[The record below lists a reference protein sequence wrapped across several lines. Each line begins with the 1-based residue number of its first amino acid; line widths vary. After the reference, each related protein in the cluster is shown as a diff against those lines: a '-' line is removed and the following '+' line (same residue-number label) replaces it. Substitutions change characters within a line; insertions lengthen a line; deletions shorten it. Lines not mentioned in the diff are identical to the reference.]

1 VAIEEIRRV
10 FEARKKKGGDV
21 VALDGVSLGIP
32 VGEIHGLLGPN
43 GAGKTTLVKPRSRRS
58 TCT

>member
-10 FEARKKKGGDV
+10 FEARKNRDDV
-21 VALDGVSLGIP
+21 VALDDVSLEIP
-32 VGEIHGLLGPN
+32 AGEIHGLLGPN